1 MLSTAPHSC
10 HFINSF
16 IKEDLATLDCHGNAS
31 AEPSPLSENTKRARQ
46 PLSPPLGRRKRGCF
60 EVEDVPTSPPSH
72 RDGATPQFVSLF
84 TACIVDDEPS
94 PTPLIAKPRAQRCPA
109 PPMPPRRHQ
118 VVVQPKEKLAN
129 TRTHFRMMP
138 TSEEAESS
146 SEVIRITHLLD
157 RPSEEGPTMLMPHP
171 PSSGRRCVLFDI
183 STL

>member
-1 MLSTAPHSC
+1 MLSTAPLSC

-46 PLSPPLGRRKRGCF
+46 PLSPLLGRRKRGCF

-72 RDGATPQFVSLF
+72 RDGATPPLVSLF

-109 PPMPPRRHQ
+109 RPMPPCAPNIRSMRA
-118 VVVQPKEKLAN
+118 LASD
-129 TRTHFRMMP
+129 
-138 TSEEAESS
+138 TSTALEHLVGDAGGGGLSS
-146 SEVIRITHLLD
+146 A
-157 RPSEEGPTMLMPHP
+157 PY
-171 PSSGRRCVLFDI
+171 
-183 STL
+183 